1 MLSLYFQQ
9 NFSQRREFVTVI
21 DASRTKVGR
30 NNLINRFNVV
40 NGKINYNWLNLSIY
54 TFKVKCKYTFLA

>member
-21 DASRTKVGR
+21 DASRNEVGR
-30 NNLINRFNVV
+30 NNLINRFNVL
-40 NGKINYNWLNLSIY
+40 NGKINYNWVNLSND